1 MTVFE
6 ISQENVCWMFRKYCL
21 SKASSQLYVIIIIFV
36 VIDINI
42 SIKII
47 ALLSCQIYIS
57 LVDLD

>member
-1 MTVFE
+1 MLL
-6 ISQENVCWMFRKYCL
+6 L
-21 SKASSQLYVIIIIFV
+21 SFLLLLT
-36 VIDINI
+36 NI